1 MTRPSR
7 LSSNWSQWLPQR
19 MDEVGLPT
27 NRDLARA
34 SGVPESVISR
44 WRNQAVT
51 PSVEQLRRLRT
62 PLQVPLLELL
72 VKAGHLEQCEAALE
86 DRPAP
91 VPVRLGV
98 AEVLASD
105 PDLPDDLRPL
115 LLAQYR
121 AMVAIGR
128 ARREESVGEESA
140 GAAVPA
146 PEPATPTS

>member
-1 MTRPSR
+1 VNGTERDVSAAERESAWP
-7 LSSNWSQWLPQR
+7 QWLAQR
-19 MDEVGLPT
+19 MAEVGLPT

-34 SGVPESVISR
+34 AGVPESVLSR
-44 WRNQAVT
+44 WRNQGVT

-72 VKAGHLEQCEAALE
+72 VRAGHLDAREAGLE

-98 AEVLASD
+98 VEALHAD
-105 PDLPDDLRPL
+105 PDLPEDLRSL
-115 LLAQYR
+115 LLSQYR

-128 ARREESVGEESA
+128 ARQADASA
-140 GAAVPA
+140 ALADA
-146 PEPATPTS
+146 PPTSAT

>member
-1 MTRPSR
+1 VIRLEAPSAP
-7 LSSNWSQWLPQR
+7 WSVWLWQR
-19 MDEVGLPT
+19 MHEVGLPT
-27 NRDLARA
+27 NRELARA

-51 PSVEQLRRLRT
+51 PSVEQLRRLRQ
-62 PLQVPLLELL
+62 PLQVPLVELL
-72 VKAGHLEQCEAALE
+72 MRAGHLTAEEAALE

-98 AEVLASD
+98 AEAMEAD
-105 PDLPDDLRPL
+105 PDLPEDLRSL

-128 ARREESVGEESA
+128 ARRTA
-140 GAAVPA
+140 DAD
-146 PEPATPTS
+146 

>member
-1 MTRPSR
+1 MQAPERAVSHW
-7 LSSNWSQWLPQR
+7 SSWLAQR
-19 MDEVGLPT
+19 MVEVGLPT

-44 WRNQAVT
+44 WRNQGVT

-62 PLQVPLLELL
+62 PLQVPVVELL
-72 VKAGHLEQCEAALE
+72 VRAGHLEACEAGLE

-98 AEVLASD
+98 AEALEAD
-105 PDLPDDLRPL
+105 PDLPDDLRSL

-128 ARREESVGEESA
+128 ARRSD
-140 GAAVPA
+140 GAA
-146 PEPATPTS
+146 

>member
-1 MTRPSR
+1 MG
-7 LSSNWSQWLPQR
+7 
-19 MDEVGLPT
+19 DVGLPT

-44 WRNQAVT
+44 WRNQGVT
-51 PSVEQLRRLRT
+51 PSVEQLRRLRA
-62 PLQVPLLELL
+62 PLQVPVVELL
-72 VKAGHLEQCEAALE
+72 VRAGHLEAHEAALE

-98 AEVLASD
+98 AEVLEAD
-105 PDLPDDLRPL
+105 PDLPEDLRSL

-128 ARREESVGEESA
+128 ARRSD
-140 GAAVPA
+140 GAA
-146 PEPATPTS
+146 

>member
-1 MTRPSR
+1 MH
-7 LSSNWSQWLPQR
+7 
-19 MDEVGLPT
+19 EVGLPT
-27 NRDLARA
+27 NRELARA

-62 PLQVPLLELL
+62 PLQVPLVELL
-72 VKAGHLEQCEAALE
+72 VRAGHLEHEEAALE

-91 VPVRLGV
+91 VPIRLGV
-98 AEVLASD
+98 PEALEAD
-105 PDLPDDLRPL
+105 PDLPDDLRSL

-128 ARREESVGEESA
+128 ARRADADGD
-140 GAAVPA
+140 A
-146 PEPATPTS
+146 PS